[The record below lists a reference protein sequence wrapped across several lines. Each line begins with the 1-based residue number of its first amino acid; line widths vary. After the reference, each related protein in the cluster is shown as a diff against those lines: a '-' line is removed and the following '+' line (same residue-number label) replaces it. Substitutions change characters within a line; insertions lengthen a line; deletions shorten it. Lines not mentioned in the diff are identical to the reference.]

1 MSSRGYSGY
10 HRGRGGR
17 GGGASHWQQQQQQEQ
32 YQEEITSCGNYD
44 TSAGSSQS
52 YMALRN
58 YFNSV
63 EGSNYGALKSL
74 KGSTFTLSES
84 VKLTFLA
91 IQSDPFAPGSQICVA
106 CPCPFSLQKILLS
119 DDITLAAPCRRVAAE
134 DYILRSFHKA
144 HHHQQRQGGNF
155 YSGALQVLRP
165 SQHVLERSTVRLVRT
180 NNGSVEVLLYAR
192 VKLPGHG
199 RRIDGR
205 GAIRI
210 LYDELLSAT
219 TRGVVGL
226 DETQLWHH
234 VTCVHDQEHLRS
246 ELHNAGCVAFVANG
260 AILPRDAGDSDRPL
274 QNGAVPFTSPPSL
287 QRTFTLPYSGIE
299 ITGMALP
306 HGLTLIAGGGFHGKS
321 TLLRALEVGVYN
333 HTPDDGRV
341 YVVVDPTAVKIRAE
355 DRRSVHGVDISPFIN
370 NLPFKKQTTAFATSD
385 ASGSTSQAA
394 NIMEALEL
402 GSQLLLLDEDTC
414 ATNLM
419 YRDALMQMLVPREQE
434 PITPFVERVTDLI
447 QHHAVSSIM
456 VVGGSGQYFPFA
468 NVVLVMNAYQAQ
480 DCTESAKQI
489 VATSM
494 SSMQVETSMASTV
507 SIFNPR
513 VNRRFD
519 GNETF
524 ATVRCR
530 KGHEG
535 TKVSAVGKDSI
546 RFSEESIDLSMVEQI
561 VEEGQVNAIAQCLAM
576 LYDEGPAGVEA
587 IRNKGKSLSSMYS
600 CVGEK
605 EPRRATF
612 YSDFSMLIEGCDA
625 RQREARLELQTP
637 SCYLPHGFTSV
648 ARRFEIGAAL
658 NRLRTLRTYAALV
671 K

>member
-1 MSSRGYSGY
+1 MSSRGYGGY

-17 GGGASHWQQQQQQEQ
+17 GGSSHWHQQH
-32 YQEEITSCGNYD
+32 YKEESTSPGNYD
-44 TSAGSSQS
+44 NSTSSSTS
-52 YMALRN
+52 YMALKN
-58 YFNSV
+58 YFISL
-63 EGSNYGALKSL
+63 EGGNYAALKSL
-74 KGSTFTLSES
+74 KGSTFALSES

-91 IQSDPFAPGSQICVA
+91 IQPDPFAPGSQVCVA
-106 CPCPFSLQKILLS
+106 CPCPFSLQKVLLN
-119 DDITLAAPCRRVAAE
+119 DDINSAAPCRRVAAE
-134 DYILRSFHKA
+134 DFILRSFHSA
-144 HHHQQRQGGNF
+144 YHHQQRSSNYS

-165 SQHVLERSTVRLVRT
+165 SQHVLERSTVRLVRA
-180 NNGSVEVLLYAR
+180 NNGSVEVFLYAR

-199 RRIDGR
+199 RRIDGH

-210 LYDELLSAT
+210 LYDELLPAA

-226 DETQLWHH
+226 DEEQLFQH

-246 ELHNAGCVAFVANG
+246 QLHPAGCVAFVVNG
-260 AILPRDAGDSDRPL
+260 AILPRDAGDSDCPL
-274 QNGAVPFTSPPSL
+274 QSGAVPFTSPTSL
-287 QRTFTLPYSGIE
+287 QRTFTLPYSGKQ

-306 HGLTLIAGGGFHGKS
+306 RGLTLIAGGGFHGKS

-341 YVVVDPTAVKIRAE
+341 FVVVDPTAVKIRAE

-434 PITPFVERVTDLI
+434 PITPFVERVTDLV
-447 QHHAVSSIM
+447 QHHEVSSIM
-456 VVGGSGQYFPFA
+456 VVGGSGQYFPYA

-480 DCTESAKQI
+480 DCTESAKKI

-494 SSMQVETSMASTV
+494 TSMQGTSSPISTV
-507 SIFNPR
+507 SIFNPH
-513 VNRRFD
+513 VNRCFD

-530 KGHEG
+530 KGREG
-535 TKVSAVGKDSI
+535 TKVSGVGKDSI

-576 LYDEGPAGVEA
+576 LFDEGPAGVEA
-587 IRNKGKSLSSMYS
+587 ILNKGKSLPTMFS

-612 YSDFSMLIEGCDA
+612 HSDFSMLIEGCDA

-637 SCYLPHGFTSV
+637 SCYLPHGFTTV